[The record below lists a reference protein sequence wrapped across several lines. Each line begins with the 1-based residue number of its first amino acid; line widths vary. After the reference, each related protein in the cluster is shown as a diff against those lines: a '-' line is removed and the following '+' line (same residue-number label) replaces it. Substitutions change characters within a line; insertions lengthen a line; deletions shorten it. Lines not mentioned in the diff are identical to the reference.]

1 MWGRGPVSFFTC
13 GYPVALASLFKWLF
27 FSHGMLLEPYWK
39 PCDHIC
45 VDLSV
50 DLRFCIGILHSMA
63 QLPRCLWPLRIAAV
77 TPSPPWLFP
86 GHGAHEWWSWS
97 PNPGPL
103 VATVGGVPFAA
114 RRPSLLAVTSR
125 SSPCHCLTRPPS
137 GSCCCLCPQP
147 PVVLSWP
154 PLSFLSLLLSL
165 SVSLFFPILSVSHC
179 SFCLCPVSLTGPIC
193 LISVSKQTCPE
204 PEIVEWTVPQG

>member
-1 MWGRGPVSFFTC
+1 MSHRWN
-13 GYPVALASLFKWLF
+13 
-27 FSHGMLLEPYWK
+27 HGM
-39 PCDHIC
+39 CS
-45 VDLSV
+45 LSRLNSFIYLV
-50 DLRFCIGILHSMA
+50 IRIYVWVF
-63 QLPRCLWPLRIAAV
+63 PTFLWTDSYFIN
-77 TPSPPWLFP
+77 F
-86 GHGAHEWWSWS
+86 
-97 PNPGPL
+97 
-103 VATVGGVPFAA
+103 GVK
-114 RRPSLLAVTSR
+114 TSR

-193 LISVSKQTCPE
+193 LISVSKQTRPE